1 MALNFNPFKPTK
13 PPKPKKVKVKHSK
26 RYHKRRSRHVIYTA
40 TEILIVVEK
49 LLESKLLLRTYFPIH
64 PPFSTIK
71 ITNLWERPAN
81 RDWKEN
87 TIIDVFRGSITGF
100 VAFNVFAGFFAS
112 TTFAVASIFDRVWP
126 HWAESTRVRRTWI
139 VCALLAVLF
148 MLASSV
154 YFTVDVASDLF
165 SMVGVRDDLM
175 PSWDREALA
184 FATLTLTWVAT
195 CGTVWS
201 FCLLVTSALHVKVH
215 GPLSKYGRETEAG
228 EMRDTAAKNEGME
241 LEAVQAGESGETV
254 AANNEM
260 ESEMAQAAENRVVG
274 NTGVNDRPDS
284 VGTAGV

>member
-13 PPKPKKVKVKHSK
+13 PPKPKKVRVKNSK

-49 LLESKLLLRTYFPIH
+49 LLESKLLLP
-64 PPFSTIK
+64 
-71 ITNLWERPAN
+71 N

-154 YFTVDVASDLF
+154 YFTVDVAGDLF

-228 EMRDTAAKNEGME
+228 EMRDTAAKNNGME

-254 AANNEM
+254 AANNEV
-260 ESEMAQAAENRVVG
+260 ESEMAQAVENRVVG
-274 NTGVNDRPDS
+274 NNGVSNRPDS
-284 VGTAGV
+284 VGTAGG